1 MALDYNIIGERL
13 KKARVEK
20 NMTQE
25 KLAEQLDV
33 SIAFL
38 SRIER
43 GSSHINLKR
52 LTQICEILGVSEGS
66 ILNGVSS
73 NSNNYLTSEFNE
85 ILNSVSSDKQKL
97 IFKVLNHTKSK
108 RFCSLAFIFL
118 SKNVDKDVLLYYNN
132 MCKIILQGGIFYG
145 I

>member
-13 KKARVEK
+13 KKARIDK

-25 KLAEQLDV
+25 KLAEQIDV
-33 SIAFL
+33 SVAFL
-38 SRIER
+38 SRVER
-43 GSSHINLKR
+43 GTSHINLKR

-73 NSNNYLTSEFNE
+73 SNSDNYLASEFNN

-97 IFKVLNHTKSK
+97 IYKIAKVISEEE
-108 RFCSLAFIFL
+108 
-118 SKNVDKDVLLYYNN
+118 
-132 MCKIILQGGIFYG
+132 
-145 I
+145 

>member
-13 KKARVEK
+13 KKARIDK

-25 KLAEQLDV
+25 KLAEQIDV
-33 SIAFL
+33 SVAFL
-38 SRIER
+38 SRVER
-43 GSSHINLKR
+43 GTSHINLKR

-73 NSNNYLTSEFNE
+73 NFDNYLASEFNN

-97 IFKVLNHTKSK
+97 IYKIAKVISEEE
-108 RFCSLAFIFL
+108 
-118 SKNVDKDVLLYYNN
+118 
-132 MCKIILQGGIFYG
+132 
-145 I
+145 